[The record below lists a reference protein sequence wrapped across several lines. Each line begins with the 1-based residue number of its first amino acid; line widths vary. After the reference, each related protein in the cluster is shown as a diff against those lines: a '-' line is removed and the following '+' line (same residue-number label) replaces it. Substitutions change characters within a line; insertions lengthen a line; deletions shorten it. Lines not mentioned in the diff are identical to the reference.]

1 MPKGFEAAFFGLQTE
16 IRAAD
21 RAQMALPAFVNF
33 VDLSPAIGDFVDT
46 AAIIANLDLVIA
58 VDTSVAHLA
67 GAMGKPVWLLGR
79 GVAAGGGGFAPRLR
93 YGLNPGRAPDAPF
106 R

>member
-1 MPKGFEAAFFGLQTE
+1 MPTGSEAAFFGQQTE

-33 VDLSPAIGDFVDT
+33 IDLSPAIGDFVDT

-58 VDTSVAHLA
+58 VDTSVKIKGPGSN
-67 GAMGKPVWLLGR
+67 GATLTQ
-79 GVAAGGGGFAPRLR
+79 PRF
-93 YGLNPGRAPDAPF
+93 YPSV
-106 R
+106 